1 VGAVARS
8 ARRPTLADLAAAAGV
23 SRATASN
30 AFNRPERLSAALRD
44 RLLALAEE
52 IGYAGPD
59 PRAAALRRGRV
70 GAIGV
75 VLADRL
81 TYAFSDP
88 AALQILDGIAEAVAA
103 ADTALLLLAGDGTGG
118 GPDPAR
124 VTAAAVDGFVSYCL
138 GRDDPAL
145 AALSRRR
152 LPAAFVDQSPG
163 RTAAA
168 VDLDEEG
175 GVRAL
180 TEHLLGL
187 GHRRFG
193 IVTLGCCRDVRSGP
207 VDSARRR
214 AITFTVVRRR
224 LDAAIGAL
232 SEAGVE
238 ASNVLLYEPAHNVPS
253 EGEQAATWLLG
264 QSPRPTALMCQSDQL
279 AIGALIAA
287 SRLRYDVPDEVS
299 ITGFDDIESA
309 AETTPAL
316 TTVHQPLRER
326 GRLAGELVLELI
338 AGGRPRQVRL
348 PTELVVRGSTG
359 KVTRRRRR

>member
-1 VGAVARS
+1 MGAVATS

-23 SRATASN
+23 SRTTASN

-59 PRAAALRRGRV
+59 PRAAGLRRGRV

-103 ADTALLLLAGDGTGG
+103 ADTALLLLAGDGSGG
-118 GPDPAR
+118 GPAPAS

-145 AALSRRR
+145 VAMMRRR
-152 LPAAFVDQSPG
+152 LPAVFVDQSPG
-163 RTAAA
+163 RTTAA

-175 GVRAL
+175 GVRSV

-193 IVTLGCCRDVRSGP
+193 IVTLGCCLDVAVRS
-207 VDSARRR
+207 DRRR
-214 AITFTVVRRR
+214 PPSSDHLHGRTPPSRCGDRRAGGGGHR
-224 LDAAIGAL
+224 
-232 SEAGVE
+232 GVE
-238 ASNVLLYEPAHNVPS
+238 RCCSTSPS
-253 EGEQAATWLLG
+253 TTSRARESGP
-264 QSPRPTALMCQSDQL
+264 PRGCS
-279 AIGALIAA
+279 A
-287 SRLRYDVPDEVS
+287 SRR
-299 ITGFDDIESA
+299 
-309 AETTPAL
+309 
-316 TTVHQPLRER
+316 
-326 GRLAGELVLELI
+326 
-338 AGGRPRQVRL
+338 GRPR
-348 PTELVVRGSTG
+348 
-359 KVTRRRRR
+359 

>member
-1 VGAVARS
+1 VANS

-44 RLLALAEE
+44 RLLALADE

-88 AALQILDGIAEAVAA
+88 AALLILDGIAEAVAT
-103 ADTALLLLAGDGTGG
+103 ADAALLLLAGDGSGG

-145 AALSRRR
+145 TALTRRR
-152 LPAAFVDQSPG
+152 LPVVFVDEAPDRSVS
-163 RTAAA
+163 A

-175 GVRAL
+175 GTRAV
-180 TEHLLGL
+180 TQHLLEL

-193 IVTLGCCRDVRSGP
+193 IVTLGCCIDPRSGP
-207 VDSARRR
+207 VDAARQA
-214 AITFTVVRRR
+214 AISFRVVRRR
-224 LDAAIGAL
+224 LDAALAAL
-232 SEAGVE
+232 AEAGID
-238 ASNVLLYEPAHNVPS
+238 ASNVLLYEPEHNVPS
-253 EGEQAATWLLG
+253 EGERAARWLLG
-264 QSPRPTALMCQSDQL
+264 RSPRPTALLCQSDQL
-279 AIGALIAA
+279 AIGALTAA
-287 SRLRYDVPDEVS
+287 SRLGLDVPGDVS
-299 ITGFDDIESA
+299 ISGFDDIDA
-309 AETTPAL
+309 AADTSPPL
-316 TTVHQPLRER
+316 TTVRQPLRER
-326 GRLAGELVLELI
+326 GRRAGELALARLD
-338 AGGRPRQVRL
+338 GGRPRRVRM

-359 KVTRRRRR
+359 PVRRRRRR